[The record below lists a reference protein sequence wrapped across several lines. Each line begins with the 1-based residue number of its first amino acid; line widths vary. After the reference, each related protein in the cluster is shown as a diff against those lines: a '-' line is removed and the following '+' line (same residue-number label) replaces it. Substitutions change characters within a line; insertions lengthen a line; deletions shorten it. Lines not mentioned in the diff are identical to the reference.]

1 VAAPSTI
8 PTDTPT
14 DTSTVTPGETLAAN
28 KRLAVRFLDLIS
40 DGDVERMGDLITP
53 TWTME
58 GGPPGLPAGHEGLR
72 VLFDHIGGVQQRW
85 TVDDLVA
92 EGDRV
97 VVRATNHCVQDS
109 FFGVPGRGIVQV
121 FTATFTFQ
129 IVDGR
134 IARTWR
140 NAADL
145 QRLFQLGAR
154 ILPPTP
160 PGAGT

>member
-1 VAAPSTI
+1 MPSM
-8 PTDTPT
+8 P
-14 DTSTVTPGETLAAN
+14 TVTHADTIAEN
-28 KRLAVRFLDLIS
+28 KRLAVHFLDLIG
-40 DGDVERMGDLITP
+40 DGDVEAMAALITP

-58 GGPPGLPAGHEGLR
+58 GGPPNLPAGREGLR
-72 VLFDHIGGVQQRW
+72 VLFAHIGGVRQRW
-85 TVDDLVA
+85 TVDDVIA
-92 EGDRV
+92 EGDKV

-121 FTATFTFQ
+121 FTATFTMQ

-134 IARTWR
+134 IARIWR

-154 ILPPTP
+154 ILPP
-160 PGAGT
+160 A